1 MVILDIFYGMWKI
14 NLFKKGSGIIELII
28 IVLFIGILAAIAV
41 PRMNFAII
49 KKNKTEIT
57 AKKIVTDLR
66 RTRSLAIS
74 DASNNTQGYK
84 LQMIGSAP
92 YTGYRIDNLKT
103 SEKIDEHSIDSNV
116 NCSGGNL
123 FKFGPIGN
131 LLSGSN
137 TQLTVTGSGKSFTIT
152 VVSATGT
159 VKCLE
164 N

>member
-1 MVILDIFYGMWKI
+1 MVILDIFYDMGKTD
-14 NLFKKGSGIIELII
+14 LVKKGFSIIELII
-28 IVLFIGILAAIAV
+28 IVLFIGALAAIAV
-41 PRMNFAII
+41 PRVNFDIV
-49 KKNKTEIT
+49 KKSKTEIT

-74 DASNNTQGYK
+74 DAANNTQGFQ
-84 LQMIGSAP
+84 LQMLGGTP
-92 YTGYRIDNLKT
+92 YSGYRIDNLDT
-103 SEKIDEHSIDSNV
+103 SEKIDEHSINPDV
-116 NCSGGNL
+116 NCSGESL

-131 LLSGSN
+131 LLSGSDA
-137 TQLTVTGSGKSFTIT
+137 QLTVTGSGKSFTIT

>member
-1 MVILDIFYGMWKI
+1 
-14 NLFKKGSGIIELII
+14 
-28 IVLFIGILAAIAV
+28 IGILAFIAV
-41 PRMNFAII
+41 PRLNFAII
-49 KKNKTEIT
+49 KKSKTETT

>member
-1 MVILDIFYGMWKI
+1 MGKI
-14 NLFKKGSGIIELII
+14 NPAKKGVGIIELVIV
-28 IVLFIGILAAIAV
+28 VLFIGILAFIAV
-41 PRMNFAII
+41 PRLNFAII
-49 KKNKTEIT
+49 KKSKTETT

-92 YTGYRIDNLKT
+92 YTGYRIDNLNT
-103 SEKIDEHSIDSNV
+103 SEKIDEHGIDSNV
-116 NCSGGNL
+116 NCSGGSL

-137 TQLTVTGSGKSFTIT
+137 TQLVVTGSGKSFTIT